1 MTIVL
6 VEEQRKAT
14 LKALRENVSKVAR
27 GLCLP
32 CLRDGQL
39 ADSKCQHEQ
48 LEQWVHSSNNF

>member
-39 ADSKCQHEQ
+39 ADSKCQHVQQ
-48 LEQWVHSSNNF
+48 LEQ